1 MERVSVIMPCYND
14 GQYIEEALYSL
25 RAQTYLNWELI
36 VIDDGSDEPETLR
49 VLEQLEEMPY
59 VRLLRTN
66 HVRPAGARNAGIQAA
81 RGTYILPLDADDTI
95 EPTYMEKR

>member
-49 VLEQLEEMPY
+49 VLEQDRKS
-59 VRLLRTN
+59 V
-66 HVRPAGARNAGIQAA
+66 V
-81 RGTYILPLDADDTI
+81 
-95 EPTYMEKR
+95 

>member
-36 VIDDGSDEPETLR
+36 VIDGIIPEPAEGAHANPAAVFDAVDAALQKALRQADRISDPAAHRHKKFRTMGSAFLQEPGKDLF
-49 VLEQLEEMPY
+49 
-59 VRLLRTN
+59 
-66 HVRPAGARNAGIQAA
+66 
-81 RGTYILPLDADDTI
+81 
-95 EPTYMEKR
+95 

>member
-66 HVRPAGARNAGIQAA
+66 HVRPAGAR
-81 RGTYILPLDADDTI
+81 R
-95 EPTYMEKR
+95 E